1 MTDSIFNKT
10 ELWESIRKVSEQKRK
25 IHALRFVE
33 NYHTIASLND
43 EKMVYTIT
51 FKSNKQHE
59 INFNELYLFYTELYR
74 NGWIDCN
81 FMAQNCKKLVNKSFI
96 MNGSAMLADIYHFDR
111 NVLNDGGV
119 LSLKKKNE

>member
-1 MTDSIFNKT
+1 MTDPIFNKS
-10 ELWESIRKVSEQKRK
+10 ELWERIRKVGEQNRK

-33 NYHTIASLND
+33 NYHTIESLND
-43 EKMVYTIT
+43 EKMIYTIA
-51 FKSNKQHE
+51 FKSKKKHE
-59 INFNELYLFYTELYR
+59 ISFNELYLFYTELYR

-81 FMAQNCKKLVNKSFI
+81 YMAQNCKKLVNKPFI

-119 LSLKKKNE
+119 LSLKKK